1 MSVENA
7 KKKDQLQQQMKKL
20 QREIAEMEKAIQTT
34 STQKKLT
41 LQQVEEVKKKIK
53 QKEGQIAGFKKEVG
67 ALSKDIKKTEVEIDE
82 KAARIDLMKNKYG
95 YVLGQIYSSLI
106 QNTGNVSFLWN
117 NNKSFITSNY
127 LKTISDYRRSQA
139 AICAIIFW
147 CWKTKNLTSKPQ
159 KKKPKRS

>member
-1 MSVENA
+1 MLLLLFLLLNAGNAKAQMSVENA

-67 ALSKDIKKTEVEIDE
+67 VLSKDIKKTEVEIDE
-82 KAARIDLMKNKYG
+82 KAARIDLMKNK
-95 YVLGQIYSSLI
+95 
-106 QNTGNVSFLWN
+106 
-117 NNKSFITSNY
+117 
-127 LKTISDYRRSQA
+127 
-139 AICAIIFW
+139 
-147 CWKTKNLTSKPQ
+147 
-159 KKKPKRS
+159 